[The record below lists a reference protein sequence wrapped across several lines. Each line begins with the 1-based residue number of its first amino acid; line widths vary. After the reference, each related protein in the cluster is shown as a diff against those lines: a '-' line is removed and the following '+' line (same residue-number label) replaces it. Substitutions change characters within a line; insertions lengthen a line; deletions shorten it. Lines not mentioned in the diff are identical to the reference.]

1 MVDIDPQK
9 PIAKIIQPRKVLK
22 ASSFLLNKGKYK
34 KEYSQARKIKFQVW
48 EREEKENESLIWKKW
63 GQIKTRDMRG
73 ERRGS

>member
-34 KEYSQARKIKFQVW
+34 KEYSQARKIKFQV
-48 EREEKENESLIWKKW
+48 
-63 GQIKTRDMRG
+63 
-73 ERRGS
+73 